1 MDKLWTP
8 IFAFM
13 VFAVA
18 FGLGDIVANR
28 TKSLI
33 SSIIVGS
40 SIFLLGYVTK
50 IVPVDALASTGLVT
64 FFGAIGLALL
74 VANLGT
80 LMNLGQLIKEWK
92 TVIIGLVGLVG
103 LGIVGFTVIVAI
115 FGKTVALTGVVPL
128 SGGLV
133 AAMLTANAAN
143 AAGRSDMAAFATMV
157 LAFQMF
163 VGLPISAFCLKKEAK
178 RLLGLKGQGKLETES
193 LKTKEFNLRILPK
206 MPEWALSPS
215 VVLAKLAIVLVV
227 GKFLSDLT
235 IVNGQPIIHPFVA
248 YLLLGII
255 ATEIGFL
262 EKQSFNV
269 AKSAGFMM
277 AGIMILLPGNFASV
291 TLSSLAQM
299 IVPLVVILVIGAT
312 GIAVF
317 ALLAGKLLKISP
329 YMAVSI
335 GLTALLAYPATQI
348 VTEEVVRT
356 LDASDE
362 DKQFVMDQ
370 LLPKQLVG
378 GFVTVTVASVVF
390 AGIIVPFIPF

>member
-1 MDKLWTP
+1 MDTLWTP

-40 SIFLLGYVTK
+40 SIFLVGYVTK
-50 IVPVDALASTGLVT
+50 IIPTDALASTGLVT
-64 FFGAIGLALL
+64 FFGAVGLALL

-80 LMNLGQLIKEWK
+80 LMNLGQLMKEWK
-92 TVIIGLVGLVG
+92 TVLIGLAGLVGLA
-103 LGIVGFTVIVAI
+103 IVGFTIGVAL
-115 FGKTVALTGVVPL
+115 FGETVALTGTVPI

-133 AAMLTANAAN
+133 AAMLVANAAKE
-143 AAGRSDMAAFATMV
+143 AGRADMAAFATLV

-163 VGLPISAFCLKKEAK
+163 VGLPVSAFLLKKEAA
-178 RLLGLKGQGKLETES
+178 RLLGLKAGGKLEAAS
-193 LKTKEFNLRILPK
+193 MAAKEYNLRLLPK
-206 MPEWALSPS
+206 MPDWALSPS

-235 IVNGQPIIHPFVA
+235 IVNGQPIVHPYVA
-248 YLLLGII
+248 YLLLGIV

-262 EKQSFNV
+262 EKQSFNKV
-269 AKSAGFMM
+269 QSAGFMM

-299 IVPLVVILVIGAT
+299 VVPLVVLLLLGAA
-312 GIAVF
+312 GIALF
-317 ALLAGKLLKISP
+317 SFIAGKLLRVSP
-329 YMAVSI
+329 YVAISI

-356 LDASDE
+356 LDVGEE
-362 DKQFVMDQ
+362 DRKFVMDQ

-390 AGIIVPFIPF
+390 AGIIVPLIPF

>member
-1 MDKLWTP
+1 MNTLWTP

-40 SIFLLGYVTK
+40 SIFLVGYVTE
-50 IVPVDALASTGLVT
+50 IIPTDALASTGLVT
-64 FFGAIGLALL
+64 FFGAVGLALL

-80 LMNLGQLIKEWK
+80 LMNLSQLMKEWK
-92 TVIIGLVGLVG
+92 TVLIGLAGLVGLA
-103 LGIVGFTVIVAI
+103 IVGFTIGVAI
-115 FGKTVALTGVVPL
+115 FGETVALTGTVPI

-133 AAMLTANAAN
+133 AAMLVANAAKE
-143 AAGRSDMAAFATMV
+143 AGRADMAAFATLV

-163 VGLPISAFCLKKEAK
+163 VGLPVSAYLLKKEAA
-178 RLLGLKGQGKLETES
+178 RLLGLKAGGKLETGS
-193 LKTKEFNLRILPK
+193 MAAKEYNLRLLPK
-206 MPEWALSPS
+206 MPDWALSPS

-235 IVNGQPIIHPFVA
+235 IVNGQPIVHPYVA
-248 YLLLGII
+248 YLLLGIV

-262 EKQSFNV
+262 EKQSFNK
-269 AKSAGFMM
+269 AQSAGFMM

-299 IVPLVVILVIGAT
+299 VVPLVVLLLLGAA
-312 GIAVF
+312 GIALF
-317 ALLAGKLLKISP
+317 SFIAGKLLRVSP
-329 YMAVSI
+329 YVAISI

-348 VTEEVVRT
+348 VTEEVVRS
-356 LDASDE
+356 LDVGEE
-362 DKQFVMDQ
+362 DRKFVMDQ

-390 AGIIVPFIPF
+390 AGIIVPLIPF

>member
-1 MDKLWTP
+1 MDTLWTP

-40 SIFLLGYVTK
+40 SIFLVGYVTK
-50 IVPVDALASTGLVT
+50 IIPTDALASTGLVT
-64 FFGAIGLALL
+64 FFGAVGLALL

-80 LMNLGQLIKEWK
+80 LMNLGQLMKEWK
-92 TVIIGLVGLVG
+92 TVLIGLAGLVGLA
-103 LGIVGFTVIVAI
+103 IVGFTIGVAL
-115 FGKTVALTGVVPL
+115 FGETVALTGTVPI

-133 AAMLTANAAN
+133 AAMLVANAAKE
-143 AAGRSDMAAFATMV
+143 AGRADMAAFATLV

-163 VGLPISAFCLKKEAK
+163 VGLPVSAFLLKKEAA
-178 RLLGLKGQGKLETES
+178 RLLGLKAGGKLETAS
-193 LKTKEFNLRILPK
+193 MAAKEYNLRLLPK
-206 MPEWALSPS
+206 MPDWALSPS

-235 IVNGQPIIHPFVA
+235 IVNGQPIVHPYVA
-248 YLLLGII
+248 YLLLGIV

-262 EKQSFNV
+262 EKQSFNK
-269 AKSAGFMM
+269 AQSAGFMM

-299 IVPLVVILVIGAT
+299 VVPLVVLLLLGAA
-312 GIAVF
+312 GIALF
-317 ALLAGKLLKISP
+317 SFIAGKLLRVSP
-329 YMAVSI
+329 YVAISI

-348 VTEEVVRT
+348 VTEEVVRS
-356 LDASDE
+356 LDVGEE
-362 DKQFVMDQ
+362 DRKFVMDQ

-390 AGIIVPFIPF
+390 AGIIVPLIPF

>member
-1 MDKLWTP
+1 MNTLWTP

-40 SIFLLGYVTK
+40 SIFLVGYVTK
-50 IVPVDALASTGLVT
+50 IIPTDALASTGLVT
-64 FFGAIGLALL
+64 FFGAVGLALL

-80 LMNLGQLIKEWK
+80 LMNLGQLMKEWK
-92 TVIIGLVGLVG
+92 TVIIGLAGLVG
-103 LGIVGFTVIVAI
+103 LALVGFTIGVAL
-115 FGKTVALTGVVPL
+115 FGETVALTGTVPI

-133 AAMLTANAAN
+133 AAMLVANAAKE
-143 AAGRSDMAAFATMV
+143 AGRADMAAFATLV

-163 VGLPISAFCLKKEAK
+163 VGLPVSAFLLKKEAA
-178 RLLGLKGQGKLETES
+178 RLLGLKAGGKLETAS
-193 LKTKEFNLRILPK
+193 MAAKEYNLRLLPK
-206 MPEWALSPS
+206 MPDWALSPS

-235 IVNGQPIIHPFVA
+235 IINGQPIVHPYVA
-248 YLLLGII
+248 YLLLGIV

-262 EKQSFNV
+262 EKQSFNK
-269 AKSAGFMM
+269 AQSAGFMM

-299 IVPLVVILVIGAT
+299 VVPLVVLLLLGAA
-312 GIAVF
+312 GIALF
-317 ALLAGKLLKISP
+317 SFIAGKLLRVSP
-329 YMAVSI
+329 YVAVSI

-348 VTEEVVRT
+348 VTEEVVRS
-356 LDASDE
+356 LDVGEE
-362 DKQFVMDQ
+362 DRKFVMDQ

-390 AGIIVPFIPF
+390 AGIIVPLIPF